1 MSIQSPRI
9 AETIRWVDDHVVK
22 RIMRILLRVGVA
34 PFAFALL
41 ETTGRRTGQRRLTPV
56 GNGHIDDT
64 FWLVAARG
72 VRADYVK
79 NLLAD
84 PDVRVKVGRQWYP
97 GTAHV
102 LPDDDPYLR
111 LREIV
116 THFGRLRRLDARAL
130 ESSIRLGHD
139 TPVTVRIELESVEP
153 RNERAPV
160 RNDIRRCFHGARRAM
175 LATTRGRGAVH
186 WTPATKPAS
195 FREGVDG

>member
-102 LPDDDPYLR
+102 LPDDADAFTER
-111 LREIV
+111 G
-116 THFGRLRRLDARAL
+116 GRCSRPLA
-130 ESSIRLGHD
+130 
-139 TPVTVRIELESVEP
+139 V
-153 RNERAPV
+153 
-160 RNDIRRCFHGARRAM
+160 GARF
-175 LATTRGRGAVH
+175 TGRPRRNLH
-186 WTPATKPAS
+186 HFEK
-195 FREGVDG
+195 E